1 MTRSDDA
8 QSATLSANTILT
20 TQNLMV
26 FLNQQWSVCR
36 IYLYLSAGA
45 VAAILLSLSMEST
58 SFQSLTLLDAIFVPT
73 LLFSLFLIVQV
84 FFKTLAHLGEES
96 SLQHTGFV
104 EDALASDTLPAGSFD
119 PKALRAQIEDNRAF
133 LEKMHAD
140 FSWSAALGI
149 ISMVFSIWGGLY
161 R

>member
-1 MTRSDDA
+1 MTPPNELETS
-8 QSATLSANTILT
+8 SLSANTILT
-20 TQNLMV
+20 TQNLLV

-45 VAAILLSLSMEST
+45 VGAILLSLSMEST
-58 SFQSLTLLDAIFVPT
+58 SLERLRILDVVFVQK
-73 LLFSLFLIVQV
+73 LLFGLLIIVKV
-84 FFKTLAHLGEES
+84 FFKKLLQLGGES
-96 SLQHTGFV
+96 CILHKGFI
-104 EDALASDTLPAGSFD
+104 DANSSNTTLPTGSFD
-119 PKALRAQIEDNRAF
+119 PEALRAQIEDNRLF

>member
-1 MTRSDDA
+1 MTPPNELETS
-8 QSATLSANTILT
+8 SLSANTILT
-20 TQNLMV
+20 TQNLLV

-45 VAAILLSLSMEST
+45 VGAILLSLSMEST
-58 SFQSLTLLDAIFVPT
+58 SFESLTLLDAVFVPT
-73 LLFSLFLIVQV
+73 LLFALFIIVQV
-84 FFKTLAHLGEES
+84 FFKTLSHLGAES
-96 SLQHTGFV
+96 SLSHTGFI
-104 EDALASDTLPAGSFD
+104 DANSSNTTLPAGSFD
-119 PKALRAQIEDNRAF
+119 PEALRAQIEDNRLF